1 MRAPCLLCA
10 NDIYDE
16 SMYCLDC
23 RERRPQMVARLDH
36 DTDLQR
42 VLYALARRGE
52 MVPRELFSQFLAT
65 ELSAARAVS
74 QRLWPMLD
82 FFTAAINAEQMTM
95 PILGVLWVDM
105 HADLLALYRN
115 LDKKTD
121 QWKAESYNRKML
133 GILYQWYGV
142 REKEIS
148 LPMFR
153 QLREKGFVYMQS
165 KS

>member
-23 RERRPQMVARLDH
+23 RERRPQMVARLDR

-65 ELSAARAVS
+65 ELSAARAVR
-74 QRLWPMLD
+74 QRLWPLLE
-82 FFTAAINAEQMTM
+82 FFTAAVNAEQMTM
-95 PILGVLWVDM
+95 PMLGVLWTDM
-105 HADLLALYRN
+105 NADLLALYRN

-121 QWKAESYNRKML
+121 VWKTAIYNRRTL
-133 GILYQWYGV
+133 GELHQWYGV

-148 LPMFR
+148 LPTFR